1 MSDTKATLRAELLKR
16 IRRAGFDILELKT
29 ECLTQIDSAEMY
41 GTEDDSEE
49 IEEMKDGYDSFA
61 KFFDVIERIF
71 EELNGRIKNESV

>member
-49 IEEMKDGYDSFA
+49 T
-61 KFFDVIERIF
+61 
-71 EELNGRIKNESV
+71 ELKKVKNKLESLLQLRTFYLN